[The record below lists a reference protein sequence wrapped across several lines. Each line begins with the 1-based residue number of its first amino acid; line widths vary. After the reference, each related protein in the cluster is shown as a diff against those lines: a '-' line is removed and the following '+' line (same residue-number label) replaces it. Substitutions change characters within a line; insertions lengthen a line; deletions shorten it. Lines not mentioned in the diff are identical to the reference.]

1 MILSDSNVEL
11 AHEIVACTLVFFFK
25 QKTAYEMRI
34 SDWSSD
40 VCSSDLSSA
49 EIYGSLAA
57 VDQNAV
63 FGRTLDML
71 TNRRSFGGDFATQLW
86 LNPVGNWA
94 KYGDGDAYGA
104 SDIRANSYGIAGGLD
119 FAYAPAGA
127 FGFGGDYAE
136 HHISARG
143 TPDAA

>member
-1 MILSDSNVEL
+1 
-11 AHEIVACTLVFFFK
+11 
-25 QKTAYEMRI
+25 
-34 SDWSSD
+34 
-40 VCSSDLSSA
+40 
-49 EIYGSLAA
+49 
-57 VDQNAV
+57 
-63 FGRTLDML
+63 ML

-127 FGFGGDYAE
+127 FGFGGAYAE
-136 HHISARG
+136 HDISARG
-143 TPDAA
+143 PPEAVDRTSVVEGPSVVVWLNLGGRANHHNKKN